1 MRIGIAVLFILVSNL
16 LLRKSP
22 NVKWIILVL
31 YSSAIVYFTFLIR
44 EPTPIYHYSIKL
56 FGAARKGL
64 EFGGGILEG
73 ILTGNV
79 NVVNWM
85 SLEGIILNILL
96 FVPFGYL
103 LPLIWHKADRW
114 WRILLLGFSAS
125 LIIELLQ
132 LVTRLGY
139 ADVDDL
145 INNTFGAMIGWIIY
159 KKVLAGGGQHGEAE
173 IKK

>member
-1 MRIGIAVLFILVSNL
+1 MENNVRILLAILFISISVL
-16 LLRKSP
+16 LLRWMPKT
-22 NVKWIILVL
+22 KWIISAI
-31 YSSAIVYFTFLIR
+31 YIAAIVYFAFLIR

-79 NVVNWM
+79 KVVNWM

-103 LPLIWHKADRW
+103 LPLIWHKADPW
-114 WRILLLGFSAS
+114 WRILLLGFLAS

-145 INNTFGAMIGWIIY
+145 INNTLGAMIGWY
-159 KKVLAGGGQHGEAE
+159 CYRWLLKAKVT
-173 IKK
+173 K